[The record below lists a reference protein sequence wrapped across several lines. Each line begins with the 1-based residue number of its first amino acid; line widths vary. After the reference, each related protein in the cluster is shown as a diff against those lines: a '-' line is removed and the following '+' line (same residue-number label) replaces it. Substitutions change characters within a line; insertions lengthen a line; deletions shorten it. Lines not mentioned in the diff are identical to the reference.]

1 MEKTV
6 KKKGRICRVILA
18 LLLIILLLVGAIAV
32 FTAVN
37 ASKNMKVMNS
47 TLDAGMET
55 LSGATEVTPV
65 DADEYS
71 EIKMYK
77 AKCHCQS

>member
-6 KKKGRICRVILA
+6 KKKGRICRVILV
-18 LLLIILLLVGAIAV
+18 LLLIIVLLVGSIAV

-65 DADEYS
+65 DVE
-71 EIKMYK
+71 EIFKM
-77 AKCHCQS
+77 SL

>member
-6 KKKGRICRVILA
+6 KKKGRIRRVILV
-18 LLLIILLLVGAIAV
+18 LLLIIVLLVGAIAV

-55 LSGATEVTPV
+55 L
-65 DADEYS
+65 
-71 EIKMYK
+71 
-77 AKCHCQS
+77 

>member
-6 KKKGRICRVILA
+6 KKKGRIRRVILA
-18 LLLIILLLVGAIAV
+18 LLLIIVLLVGAIAG

-47 TLDAGMET
+47 TLDAGLET
-55 LSGATEVTPV
+55 LSGATEVTP
-65 DADEYS
+65 ADVE
-71 EIKMYK
+71 EIFKM
-77 AKCHCQS
+77 SL

>member
-6 KKKGRICRVILA
+6 KKKGRIRRVILA
-18 LLLIILLLVGAIAV
+18 VLLIIVLLIGAVAG

-55 LSGATEVTPV
+55 LSGATEVIPV
-65 DADEYS
+65 DVE
-71 EIKMYK
+71 EIFKM
-77 AKCHCQS
+77 SL

>member
-6 KKKGRICRVILA
+6 KKKGRIRRVILA
-18 LLLIILLLVGAIAV
+18 LLLIIVLLVGAIAA

-65 DADEYS
+65 DVE
-71 EIKMYK
+71 EIFKM
-77 AKCHCQS
+77 SL